1 MLKVHSLKDRALN
14 RGAGLLL
21 RRHVWKRKASRQ
33 LQGSVGRCRGE
44 ALMDRWQ
51 QEQREEPHV
60 LMEPLLFINQSV
72 GPSETP
78 FRAVWTSGGGWD
90 AGGHGWKGQ

>member
-1 MLKVHSLKDRALN
+1 MRERLEGSIRPSGEKPAKRRHHQTEMLKVHLLKDSALN

-33 LQGSVGRCRGE
+33 LQETVGRCQGE

-51 QEQREEPHV
+51 Q
-60 LMEPLLFINQSV
+60 
-72 GPSETP
+72 G
-78 FRAVWTSGGGWD
+78 A
-90 AGGHGWKGQ
+90 AGGAACADGAAAF